1 MNRSEAFVAMHE
13 GHKVTHQDFTSREYL
28 HIVNGKV
35 HTEDG
40 YDFEDKF
47 FETDFFQDGWNIY
60 EESDIF
66 TEISVASIS
75 YAAILSESN
84 RSYKTNSWEDNFIDE
99 KPWYNQH
106 GNKRSIFK
114 GKK

>member
-1 MNRSEAFVAMHE
+1 MKRSEAFVAMHE
-13 GHKVTHQDFTSREYL
+13 GHKVTHQNFTSKEYL
-28 HIVNGKV
+28 HIVNSKV

-47 FETDFFQDGWNIY
+47 FETDFFEDGRSTY
-60 EESDIF
+60 EESNRVVVTCSGSHTFRNTVEFIDD
-66 TEISVASIS
+66 ISV
-75 YAAILSESN
+75 E
-84 RSYKTNSWEDNFIDE
+84 KEP

-106 GNKRSIFK
+106 GNKRSIFN

>member
-13 GHKVTHQDFTSREYL
+13 GHKVTHQDFTSKEYL
-28 HIVNGKV
+28 HIVNEKV

-47 FETDFFQDGWNIY
+47 FETDFFQEGWSIY
-60 EESDIF
+60 EEPNKVVVTCGGLVGTLPNNIKF
-66 TEISVASIS
+66 A
-75 YAAILSESN
+75 
-84 RSYKTNSWEDNFIDE
+84 DE
-99 KPWYNQH
+99 MHVEKEPKPWYNQH

-114 GKK
+114 G

>member
-1 MNRSEAFVAMHE
+1 MNRSEAFVVMHE
-13 GHKVTHQDFTSREYL
+13 GHKVAHQYFTSKEYL

-47 FETDFFQDGWNIY
+47 FETDFFQDGWSLY
-60 EESDIF
+60 K
-66 TEISVASIS
+66 
-75 YAAILSESN
+75 ESN
-84 RSYKTNSWEDNFIDE
+84 KVVVTCGGLSTLRNTIEFAAEMHVEKEP

>member
-1 MNRSEAFVAMHE
+1 MNRSEAFVAIHE
-13 GHKVTHQDFTSREYL
+13 GHKVTHQNFTSKEYL

-47 FETDFFQDGWNIY
+47 FETDFFEDGWSIY
-60 EESDIF
+60 EESNRVVVTCSGSHTLRNTVEFIDD
-66 TEISVASIS
+66 ISV
-75 YAAILSESN
+75 E
-84 RSYKTNSWEDNFIDE
+84 KEP

-106 GNKRSIFK
+106 GNKRSIFR